1 MQYNLEMCVLL
12 TMKKLPIND
21 YLTDMIWF
29 LIYIHY
35 TNENILHMSL
45 IENEGLVLFI
55 NDDQRIKDNMTKSSS
70 PIILHLTLLKFIV
83 VEHLITNFISLVCLL
98 LISIKFTFMGST
110 RELVNLTKLNTWSA
124 LLKFGINHSFNYNK
138 NAYIFGLSAVILYS
152 LTNSAN
158 WHSNTSYICI

>member
-1 MQYNLEMCVLL
+1 
-12 TMKKLPIND
+12 
-21 YLTDMIWF
+21 
-29 LIYIHY
+29 
-35 TNENILHMSL
+35 MSL

-110 RELVNLTKLNTWSA
+110 RELVNLTKLNT
-124 LLKFGINHSFNYNK
+124 
-138 NAYIFGLSAVILYS
+138 
-152 LTNSAN
+152 
-158 WHSNTSYICI
+158 